1 MLKRCEDTN
10 LVLNWEKCHFMCREG
25 IVLGHKISKS
35 GIEVDRAKVDVIA
48 KLPHPTTVK
57 ARPMTHLLQKETP
70 FVFSKDC
77 INAFHTLK
85 KKLTEALILVVPD
98 WNLPFELI
106 CDASDFAIGAEMLAV
121 VYAFE
126 KFRPYLFLSKSIVYT
141 DHSALKYLM
150 NKQDAKPRYGYI
162 NNHKKTVKNG
172 QARTRESEEFKAEAR
187 KVNPFSKSAKKSQ
200 TSKSRKAANN
210 HDPLALLAHSNASSS
225 QSHANS
231 FYSPQIYY
239 VTHSSS
245 VADYENEYQGE
256 LQEDSQEDKDGRIDI
271 QTKNAGYGGNG
282 NRNSGR
288 QNRNQ
293 AFNAGNRND
302 DNRLD
307 CHYVHDCQKP
317 RVHDAKYFR
326 EQMLLAMKDEAESN
340 LKDEENDF
348 MLDSSYGDETLEEL
362 IVAVI
367 MMARIQP
374 ADDNAD
380 SEPSYDAKLAKKAFK
395 ERENRYLDDI
405 IDLEEKLSSH
415 DRIVY
420 KMAGLGYKNPERL
433 KKAIAAQPKMYHG
446 EMLHSTNLKI
456 DSPDSEETLEDAEE
470 SRLK

>member
-1 MLKRCEDTN
+1 MSTTARNTNFLNGFYGSWRWGCLKLFENSRHGGSHSTRLLIYCMSTD
-10 LVLNWEKCHFMCREG
+10 
-25 IVLGHKISKS
+25 
-35 GIEVDRAKVDVIA
+35 IA
-48 KLPHPTTVK
+48 KIISERSKPDKHG
-57 ARPMTHLLQKETP
+57 HENGKECTRAG
-70 FVFSKDC
+70 K
-77 INAFHTLK
+77 
-85 KKLTEALILVVPD
+85 
-98 WNLPFELI
+98 
-106 CDASDFAIGAEMLAV
+106 M
-121 VYAFE
+121 
-126 KFRPYLFLSKSIVYT
+126 LSKTIQGIKYKLAEYYITKRSHWPIPTRRMPHWNEESTQGQGFYT
-141 DHSALKYLM
+141 KSFPKEAQRVKSRIATLAIRVITQLIQWYL
-150 NKQDAKPRYGYI
+150 AFGRHLEEI
-162 NNHKKTVKNG
+162 HVTWAHLEKK
-172 QARTRESEEFKAEAR
+172 RTRLRTNTKTLQA
-187 KVNPFSKSAKKSQ
+187 
-200 TSKSRKAANN
+200 SKSRKAANN

-256 LQEDSQEDKDGRIDI
+256 LQEDSQEDKVTTTMMMVELTYKPRMQVMVEMRVPRTESTSRKANVQCYNCNEKG
-271 QTKNAGYGGNG
+271 
-282 NRNSGR
+282 
-288 QNRNQ
+288 
-293 AFNAGNRND
+293 
-302 DNRLD
+302 
-307 CHYVHDCQKP
+307 HYVHDCQKP

-456 DSPDSEETLEDAEE
+456 DSPNSEETLEDAEE

>member
-1 MLKRCEDTN
+1 MP
-10 LVLNWEKCHFMCREG
+10 
-25 IVLGHKISKS
+25 KI
-35 GIEVDRAKVDVIA
+35 A
-48 KLPHPTTVK
+48 
-57 ARPMTHLLQKETP
+57 
-70 FVFSKDC
+70 
-77 INAFHTLK
+77 
-85 KKLTEALILVVPD
+85 
-98 WNLPFELI
+98 
-106 CDASDFAIGAEMLAV
+106 
-121 VYAFE
+121 
-126 KFRPYLFLSKSIVYT
+126 
-141 DHSALKYLM
+141 
-150 NKQDAKPRYGYI
+150 
-162 NNHKKTVKNG
+162 
-172 QARTRESEEFKAEAR
+172 
-187 KVNPFSKSAKKSQ
+187 
-200 TSKSRKAANN
+200 SKSRKAANN

-231 FYSPQIYY
+231 FYSPQLYY

-256 LQEDSQEDKDGRIDI
+256 LQEDSQEDKVTTTMMMVELTYKPRMQVMVEMRVPRTESTSRKANVQCYNCNEKG
-271 QTKNAGYGGNG
+271 
-282 NRNSGR
+282 
-288 QNRNQ
+288 
-293 AFNAGNRND
+293 
-302 DNRLD
+302 
-307 CHYVHDCQKP
+307 HYVHDCQKP

-456 DSPDSEETLEDAEE
+456 DSPNSEETLEDAEE